1 MTSTPRAFLLDLRPR
16 AESSDTLRAVDMP
29 NWFVWIPLGLAL
41 LQMLALVRIIRRL
54 RGPDSVVRFK
64 ARLDLV
70 DAVGNLLLIGGL
82 LLSFVVAE
90 SWFWLAAVGF
100 ALMSA
105 VYAVKGV
112 YLLRA
117 RRRPT
122 A

>member
-1 MTSTPRAFLLDLRPR
+1 
-16 AESSDTLRAVDMP
+16 MP